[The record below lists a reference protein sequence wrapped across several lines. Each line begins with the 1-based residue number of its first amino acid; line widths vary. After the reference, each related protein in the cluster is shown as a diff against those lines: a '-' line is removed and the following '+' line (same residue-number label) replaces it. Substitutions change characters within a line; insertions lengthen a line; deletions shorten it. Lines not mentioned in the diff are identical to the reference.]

1 MTYLHLGVA
10 ALPALV
16 SIYTLFSTLRG
27 LSRLPTL
34 RGIGPGERARWPRLT
49 IVSPACNEEKHVA
62 SAVAS
67 MLAIDYPDFAVVA
80 IDDRSTDRTGAILD
94 ALATAHPQL
103 KVHHVTALPDG
114 WLGKLNALREGVARA
129 DGEWILFMDAD
140 THLGPSTLKRAI
152 AHCED
157 QKLDCLSVI
166 PEVAPAGL
174 VADAVFDV
182 SLALLSNQGR
192 LHAVSDPESRH
203 VAATGAFILVR
214 KSRFDQTPGFEWLRL
229 EVADDFGL
237 VMLMKTHGG
246 RCAIINGAGEV
257 ALEWYAD
264 FGDMTRAM
272 QKNFFAVMSRFSLA
286 RAIAL
291 AMVSAWF
298 ALYGLALLVPAP
310 IAAQALTLLG
320 LLSMTAATAIASSRT
335 GRKPGILWPIGFL
348 AMAFMALRA
357 GIIGWR
363 IGGIQWRGV
372 LYPSALL
379 APNQKVRV

>member
-1 MTYLHLGVA
+1 MYLALGLT
-10 ALPALV
+10 ALPAAI
-16 SIYTLFSTLRG
+16 SIYTLISTLRG
-27 LSRLPTL
+27 LVRLRAL
-34 RGIGPGERARWPRLT
+34 RTIEPGDRPRWPRLN

-67 MLAIDYPDFAVVA
+67 MLALDYPDFAVIA

-94 ALATAHPQL
+94 ELAAKSAQL
-103 KVHHVTALPDG
+103 TVHHVTTLPEG
-114 WLGKLNALREGVARA
+114 WLGKLNALREGVERC

-140 THLGPSTLKRAI
+140 THLGASALKRAI

-166 PEVAPAGL
+166 PQVAPAGL
-174 VADAVFDV
+174 IADAVFDV
-182 SLALLSNQGR
+182 SLALLSGQGR
-192 LHAVSDPESRH
+192 LHQVSNPESRL

-214 KSRFDQTPGFEWLRL
+214 RSKLDQTPGFAWLRL

-237 VMLMKTHGG
+237 VMLLKTHGG
-246 RCAIINGAGEV
+246 RCAIINGVGEV

-272 QKNFFAVMSRFSLA
+272 QKNFFAVMSRFSLV
-286 RAIAL
+286 RSIGL
-291 AMVSAWF
+291 SLFSAWF
-298 ALYGLALLVPAP
+298 ALYGLALFLPAP
-310 IAAQALTLLG
+310 PAVHALTAIG
-320 LLSMTAATAIASSRT
+320 LVSMTAATAIASART
-335 GRKPGILWPIGFL
+335 GRKPGLLWPIGL
-348 AMAFMALRA
+348 LGIAFMSLRA
-357 GIIGWR
+357 GLIGWR

-372 LYPSALL
+372 LYPTALL